1 MQTFRERALIGF
13 SSSSGAEPDRA
24 RLARMRMVF
33 LTILVGCSSSSGGAP
48 NSPVEAARCE
58 AAAIRA
64 KDFAR
69 LRPCLLPEIRDE
81 TEAQAK
87 RRGAIDWSKF
97 TEEAAKL
104 EAATASD
111 FHIAPLPEGKRQ
123 YGTEVASLTLGKDSL
138 EVVHAADGHW
148 YIADTGL

>member
-1 MQTFRERALIGF
+1 MVRIVVLAL
-13 SSSSGAEPDRA
+13 
-24 RLARMRMVF
+24 LAS
-33 LTILVGCSSSSGGAP
+33 CSSAGGGAP
-48 NSPVEAARCE
+48 TSPVEAARCE

-87 RRGAIDWSKF
+87 RHGAIDWSKF

-111 FHIAPLPEGKRQ
+111 FQIAPMPEGKRQ
-123 YGTEVASLTLGKDSL
+123 YGTEIASFKLGKDSL

-148 YIADTGL
+148 YIGDTGL